1 MEMEMMQE
9 NLDNLRD
16 IEDNLIKLSFDQEEL
31 MKEFQEINQSD
42 PRFIELSQEQLKLK
56 DDAKIIEDSLISLA
70 NRVFQ
75 IKSFVTREVK
85 EMNEHMDQSLEGL
98 KKRNQSQSI
107 SNQQLTMTSINN
119 LALLLGDVLQQM
131 QQQMAMAQGGKPKK
145 GQKNTPGLSELQ
157 RQLNQQIE
165 NLKKSGKSGRALSEE
180 LAKLAAQQEMIR
192 RALEEA
198 ENGIEELGEK
208 SKKGNKEVIEKMEQT
223 DTDLV
228 NKQITTETIKR
239 QKEILTRLLEAE
251 KSIRERELDK
261 AREAEQATKKEPKIP
276 PEFKEYLKAKEKE
289 VELLRTVP
297 PKLNPYYKQEVQE
310 YFKRLDN

>member
-1 MEMEMMQE
+1 
-9 NLDNLRD
+9 
-16 IEDNLIKLSFDQEEL
+16 
-31 MKEFQEINQSD
+31 MKEFQTLNQSD
-42 PRFIELSQEQLKLK
+42 PRFIELSQNQLKLK

-70 NRVFQ
+70 NRVYQ

-98 KKRNQSQSI
+98 KKRNQAQSI
-107 SNQQLTMTSINN
+107 SNQHLTMTSVNN
-119 LALLLGDVLQQM
+119 LALLLSDVLQQM
-131 QQQMAMAQGGKPKK
+131 QQQMAMAKGGKPKK
-145 GQKNTPGLSELQ
+145 GQKNTPGMSQLQ
-157 RQLNQQIE
+157 KQLNQQIE

-198 ENGIEELGEK
+198 QEGIQELGKEGQGQ
-208 SKKGNKEVIEKMEQT
+208 KGNRDIIEKMEQT
-223 DTDLV
+223 EEDLV

-239 QKEILTRLLEAE
+239 QQEILTRLLEAE
-251 KSIRERELDK
+251 NSMRERELDK
-261 AREAEQATKKEPKIP
+261 AREAERATKKEVPVP

-289 VELLRTVP
+289 IELLRTVP
-297 PKLNPYYKQEVQE
+297 PRLNPYYKQEVNE

>member
-1 MEMEMMQE
+1 
-9 NLDNLRD
+9 
-16 IEDNLIKLSFDQEEL
+16 
-31 MKEFQEINQSD
+31 
-42 PRFIELSQEQLKLK
+42 
-56 DDAKIIEDSLISLA
+56 
-70 NRVFQ
+70 
-75 IKSFVTREVK
+75 
-85 EMNEHMDQSLEGL
+85 
-98 KKRNQSQSI
+98 
-107 SNQQLTMTSINN
+107 
-119 LALLLGDVLQQM
+119 M

-223 DTDLV
+223 ETDLV